1 MDAITVN
8 NLTFRYSRR
17 ADPVLQDI
25 TFSVKK
31 GECVAI
37 LGDSKSTLCMAMCG
51 VIPHLIPGLME
62 GSVLVNG
69 QDTAKMSVKDI
80 AMKVGVV
87 LQDPENQSFNLNVE
101 ADVVFAMENIGVPR
115 DEMEERLVRALEI
128 VRMTPYRH
136 KASHQ
141 LSGGQKQRVAIAS
154 VLAMQPDILILDEPT
169 RELDP
174 MGREEIFEVLN
185 RLKQSGITIIIVEN
199 DPPRLAQIAD
209 RMVLIR
215 DTRIMHDTC
224 PREFFQLLYGDE
236 RIKLPQVSQA
246 YLDTFGIQ
254 KVHEGTELP
263 MSVDEGVK
271 AYGKVAN
278 Y

>member
-1 MDAITVN
+1 MDAIKVE
-8 NLTFRYSRR
+8 NLIFRYSRKS
-17 ADPVLQDI
+17 DPILNDI
-25 TFSVKK
+25 SLTVKK

-37 LGDSKSTLCMAMCG
+37 FGDCKTTLCMAMCG
-51 VIPHLIPGLME
+51 VIPHLIPGHME
-62 GSVLVNG
+62 GKVYIDG
-69 QDTAKMSVKDI
+69 KDTSRLSVKDI

-101 ADVVFAMENIGVPR
+101 ADVVFAMENIGVPPA
-115 DEMEERLVRALEI
+115 DMEARLVRALEI

-185 RLKQSGITIIIVEN
+185 RLKKSGITIIIVEN

-215 DTRIMHDTC
+215 DTRILHDLA
-224 PREFFQLLYGDE
+224 PRKFFKTVYGDA

-246 YLDTFGIQ
+246 FLDTRNLLEVGN
-254 KVHEGTELP
+254 ETEMP
-263 MSVDEGVK
+263 MSVAEGVK
-271 AYGKVAN
+271 VYGRVTHH
-278 Y
+278 